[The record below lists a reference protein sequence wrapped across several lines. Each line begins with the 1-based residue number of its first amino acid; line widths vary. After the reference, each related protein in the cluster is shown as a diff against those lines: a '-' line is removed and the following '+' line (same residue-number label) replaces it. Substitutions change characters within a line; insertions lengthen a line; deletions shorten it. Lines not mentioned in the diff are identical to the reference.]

1 MKKSFY
7 IVISA
12 LLLLDFLYGCKK
24 NPELT
29 VEGTGVEIYQ
39 LENFETESG
48 TDRIIESSVI
58 LSAKPIICYNEIIS
72 YNPVDHYFNLTESV
86 KDKFNQEGG
95 LKYHFKAFAITVD
108 KNIVY
113 TGYFWPSYASSIK
126 QWYEMDPI
134 LYSENNK
141 LYVQLAYPSDSFAGN
156 YPDLRN
162 DLRIINVLDK
172 DGKLKK

>member
-1 MKKSFY
+1 MKKQFY
-7 IVISA
+7 
-12 LLLLDFLYGCKK
+12 LLVGILFLLIYLSGCEK
-24 NPELT
+24 NPGLS

-39 LENFETESG
+39 LASYETETG
-48 TDRIIESSVI
+48 TDRIIESSIV
-58 LSAKPIICYNEIIS
+58 LSAKPIIRYNEIIS
-72 YNPVDHYFNLTESV
+72 YDSIDHSFNLTESV
-86 KDKFNQEGG
+86 KENFNQEGG
-95 LKYHFKAFAITVD
+95 LKYHFKAFAVTVD

-126 QWYEMDPI
+126 RWYVIDPI
-134 LYSENNK
+134 FYPENNIK
-141 LYVQLAYPSDSFAGN
+141 YVQLAYPSNSFAGN